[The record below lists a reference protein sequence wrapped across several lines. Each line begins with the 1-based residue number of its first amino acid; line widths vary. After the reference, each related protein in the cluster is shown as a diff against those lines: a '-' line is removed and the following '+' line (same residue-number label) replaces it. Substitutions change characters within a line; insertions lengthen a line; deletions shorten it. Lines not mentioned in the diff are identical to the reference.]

1 MEFAKVN
8 DQSKSNP
15 IAKNNLWK
23 LWQLIPSG
31 QRLKFI
37 FLTIFILISAAL
49 EVIGIGLLVPVI
61 SLLTAEKF
69 SSELSKLNPIFS
81 FFGAKSDR
89 QMLLVSLSLISLTI
103 LIKNLYVAFVG
114 LYKFNLISKIRASFE
129 NQLLKKYI
137 TSDYE
142 FHLQANSSVL
152 LRNITSEIDEVID
165 IVLTPSIAMVTEIIV
180 AVGLVS
186 FLILFEPL
194 AAISMLTFFGFC
206 GFIYTK
212 FIGPTLTRYGTARAS
227 YRARLMKSVAEVLGG
242 FKEIKILGRESY
254 FLNSFKFDTAK
265 ASRLAAIS
273 DTLQSLPLLFV
284 ELWGILGL
292 VLVILVM
299 LISHD
304 QSSEFVSIFG
314 LFAAASF
321 RLLPSVNRILVAIN
335 GLRHTSQTIQNLH
348 RELSDTDVS
357 KLDVRANLRLNRSL
371 EFKNVSFSY
380 SQDSLLVLD
389 ALSFSVHNGEMLGI
403 LGPSGSGKTT
413 LVDILLGLLTP
424 TDGQVV
430 VDGEIV
436 DLSKQTWRNQVGYV
450 PQDIYILDDSIRNN
464 VAFGIESNQ
473 ISDNRIMTVLKLAQI
488 EEFYNSLDIGLDTNI
503 GERGSRLSGGQKQR
517 IGIARA
523 IYGAPSLLVL
533 DEPTSALDTESETAF
548 IESLQAIRGKMTI
561 VVISHKV
568 STLKYCDR
576 LLTMRAGKLIDFF
589 AEETE
594 R

>member
-1 MEFAKVN
+1 MKKKPFV
-8 DQSKSNP
+8 
-15 IAKNNLWK
+15 
-23 LWQLIPSG
+23 
-31 QRLKFI
+31 
-37 FLTIFILISAAL
+37 
-49 EVIGIGLLVPVI
+49 VGI
-61 SLLTAEKF
+61 
-69 SSELSKLNPIFS
+69 
-81 FFGAKSDR
+81 
-89 QMLLVSLSLISLTI
+89 
-103 LIKNLYVAFVG
+103 
-114 LYKFNLISKIRASFE
+114 
-129 NQLLKKYI
+129 
-137 TSDYE
+137 
-142 FHLQANSSVL
+142 
-152 LRNITSEIDEVID
+152 
-165 IVLTPSIAMVTEIIV
+165 
-180 AVGLVS
+180 
-186 FLILFEPL
+186 
-194 AAISMLTFFGFC
+194 C
-206 GFIYTK
+206 G
-212 FIGPTLTRYGTARAS
+212 G
-227 YRARLMKSVAEVLGG
+227 
-242 FKEIKILGRESY
+242 
-254 FLNSFKFDTAK
+254 
-265 ASRLAAIS
+265 
-273 DTLQSLPLLFV
+273 
-284 ELWGILGL
+284 
-292 VLVILVM
+292 
-299 LISHD
+299 
-304 QSSEFVSIFG
+304 
-314 LFAAASF
+314 
-321 RLLPSVNRILVAIN
+321 
-335 GLRHTSQTIQNLH
+335 
-348 RELSDTDVS
+348 
-357 KLDVRANLRLNRSL
+357 
-371 EFKNVSFSY
+371 
-380 SQDSLLVLD
+380 
-389 ALSFSVHNGEMLGI
+389 
-403 LGPSGSGKTT
+403 SGSGKTT